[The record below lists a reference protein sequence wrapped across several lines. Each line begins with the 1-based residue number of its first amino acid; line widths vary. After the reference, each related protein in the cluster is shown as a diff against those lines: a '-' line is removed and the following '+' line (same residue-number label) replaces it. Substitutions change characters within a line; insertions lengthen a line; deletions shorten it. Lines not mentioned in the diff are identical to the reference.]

1 MKKTKLELTKV
12 TKTTVTLPVAL
23 INETNKIEF
32 KSGLWSDRAF
42 LLLEYLFNLN
52 MNEIVGMDEYTAMT
66 NSFIQELLG
75 TINNT
80 KLYKFVLNPLLDNN
94 IIEKNNSYKVG
105 EYGYGMGY
113 RINNDILLSS
123 TKVDRQHLKY
133 EYTYDY
139 DKHTLEVLNEIV
151 VDENE
156 KFGAINSILDKKKDS
171 FRIITHRTPKIKISN
186 ALPDKD
192 INDYEYI
199 IEFNKKYYQTTDPD
213 KELQNL
219 LKRTELH
226 INCLYDKIEHK
237 DFFAKRNTTNNRLDS
252 NVTNM
257 YSEIWDSLLLDN
269 EKLVEIDIA
278 NSQPAF
284 LSYLIRKK
292 NINVEEEFLLAAEN
306 GKYYELLMDILEC
319 DRDKAKK
326 VNMVL
331 FFGGEWYDS
340 KEKRILKQ
348 RLPKLISFIDEFK
361 KENGYK
367 NFSIGLQKEESKMMI
382 DRVYGHLIFNNI
394 SCLTVH
400 DSIRCK
406 ESDTDKVFEL
416 MNEVFDHFDF
426 KCHLR
431 TKAQKPTLNASKKEI
446 DTNTLKT
453 KESPLNEPEIASNEV
468 SDNKPLFDIEEIEKR
483 DHLLELEKQITESIR
498 NKYGYAISS
507 NASIRKN
514 MKILAHLFNDKII
527 KQGDDLFEWI
537 KLINEEKDKNNKKK
551 IVWI

>member
-80 KLYKFVLNPLLDNN
+80 KLYKFILNPLLDNN

-284 LSYLIRKK
+284 LSYLLRKK
-292 NINVEEEFLLAAEN
+292 NINIEEEFLLAAEN

-394 SCLTVH
+394 TCLTVH

-431 TKAQKPTLNASKKEI
+431 TKAQKPTLNAPKKEI

-468 SDNKPLFDIEEIEKR
+468 SDNKDNYE
-483 DHLLELEKQITESIR
+483 
-498 NKYGYAISS
+498 SS
-507 NASIRKN
+507 N
-514 MKILAHLFNDKII
+514 LTFFD
-527 KQGDDLFEWI
+527 FT
-537 KLINEEKDKNNKKK
+537 KK
-551 IVWI
+551 VYNL

>member
-284 LSYLIRKK
+284 LSYLLRKK
-292 NINVEEEFLLAAEN
+292 NINIEEEFLLAAEN

-348 RLPKLISFIDEFK
+348 RLPKLMSFIDEFK